1 MAVAHA
7 WPYSSHVWVQVYWN
21 NQDCW
26 PVQQKQWISILAE
39 FWSFFNVD
47 NSTNL
52 RHMWSGPPMSPSPM
66 SLSGRVGQILGLSS
80 SKPNRFLDL
89 FFVSTFSGWS
99 WCHSAPWT
107 VHRCRERLW
116 RPSLLAAQV
125 SQVFFGFKNPSPPRE
140 GEGKLRT
147 SDPKFL
153 ARVRSWY
160 VKLFS
165 RWTYFFAYKYHMSTS
180 SRLQGL
186 FFHQGGPII
195 MVQVGWDKFIDSE
208 TT

>member
-66 SLSGRVGQILGLSS
+66 SLIGRVGQILGLSS

-89 FFVSTFSGWS
+89 FFVSTFPGWAR
-99 WCHSAPWT
+99 CHSPPWT

-116 RPSLLAAQV
+116 RPPLLAAQV
-125 SQVFFGFKNPSPPRE
+125 SRVFLGSKIHSGRGKESWEPVTQSSWLEWGPGTSNCSQ
-140 GEGKLRT
+140 GEPISLLT
-147 SDPKFL
+147 NIPCQHLPDF
-153 ARVRSWY
+153 RVCS
-160 VKLFS
+160 
-165 RWTYFFAYKYHMSTS
+165 STKAALS
-180 SRLQGL
+180 
-186 FFHQGGPII
+186 
-195 MVQVGWDKFIDSE
+195 
-208 TT
+208 

>member
-1 MAVAHA
+1 MAAAHA
-7 WPYSSHVWVQVYWN
+7 GPYSSHVWVEVYWN

-26 PVQQKQWISILAE
+26 PVQQQQWILVE
-39 FWSFFNVD
+39 FWLFFNVEIM
-47 NSTNL
+47 TNL

-66 SLSGRVGQILGLSS
+66 SLIGRVVQILGLSS
-80 SKPNRFLDL
+80 SKPNRLLDL
-89 FFVSTFSGWS
+89 FFVSTSPGRS
-99 WCHSAPWT
+99 WCYSAPWT

-116 RPSLLAAQV
+116 RPPLLAAQV
-125 SQVFFGFKNPSPPRE
+125 SRVFFGIKNPLRE

-165 RWTYFFAYKYHMSTS
+165 RWNYFFAYKHPMSTS